1 MKHAISP
8 TQQVDGGNE
17 WSEGLTGCLQYARW
31 LESGNRRLLP
41 SVIGNYQL
49 PWFMASR
56 KTGANGAPTPATK
69 ELLVGFVTRTVTGN
83 QIRKA
88 LEHEVNPF
96 TKALRTPQYRKILE
110 TRKKLPVYSQMDRF
124 LKMFK
129 DNQIIVI
136 VGETG
141 SGKTTQ

>member
-1 MKHAISP
+1 
-8 TQQVDGGNE
+8 
-17 WSEGLTGCLQYARW
+17 
-31 LESGNRRLLP
+31 
-41 SVIGNYQL
+41 
-49 PWFMASR
+49 MASR

-69 ELLVGFVTRTVTGN
+69 EPLVGFVTRTVTGN
-83 QIRKA
+83 QVRKA

-96 TKALRTPQYRKILE
+96 TKALHTPQYRKILE